1 MGDISAHFSATLA
14 AGANESWGYDYVTKV
29 TDPDPLVNE
38 AEAHYSITGLT
49 NDITDKSKVE
59 VDVVHPNTMVNITPN
74 VWETSPGGNVILN
87 ITETNTGDVALENI
101 SVVLD
106 PGAIALTKLS
116 PSFVAAS
123 DIGNDGILSPNET
136 WTWSYQTTI
145 SADTTFVITGYGKV
159 VGLDNIITYPD
170 YPNEQ
175 ASVEVKVTGAT
186 RTLGFW
192 KTHLNFTTY
201 VFTNYTG
208 SSIDLGWKNATS
220 MEKLMGIFWANVAK
234 NSNGS
239 KRSNLC
245 QARVQASWQAI
256 AAILNSNMPGGA
268 PLPSGVTLESIKN
281 TLGGNNVSAIKALA
295 SQLDTYNNSG
305 DGVALDPSLPPT
317 GKADP
322 NGARNIA
329 DIPFA
334 DCT

>member
-1 MGDISAHFSATLA
+1 
-14 AGANESWGYDYVTKV
+14 
-29 TDPDPLVNE
+29 
-38 AEAHYSITGLT
+38 
-49 NDITDKSKVE
+49 
-59 VDVVHPNTMVNITPN
+59 VVHPNTTVNITPD

-87 ITETNTGDVALENI
+87 ITETNTGDVALEDI

-106 PGAIALTKLS
+106 PGAILLTNAS
-116 PSFVAAS
+116 PSFVNTS
-123 DIGNDGILSPNET
+123 DIGNDSILSPNET

-145 SADTTFVITGYGKV
+145 SADTTFVVNGFGKV
-159 VGLDNIITYPD
+159 VGLPNIISYD
-170 YPNEQ
+170 EGYEFEQ
-175 ASVEVKVTGAT
+175 ANVTVKVGGAS

-208 SSIDLGWKNATS
+208 SCIDLGWRNVTS
-220 MEKLMGIFWANVAK
+220 MDEMMGIFWANVAK
-234 NSNGS
+234 NSTGA
-239 KRSNLC
+239 KRGELC
-245 QARVQASWQAI
+245 KVRVKTSWQAI

-268 PLPSGVTLESIKN
+268 SLPGGVTLESIKN
-281 TLGGNNVSAIKALA
+281 TLGGTNVSAIKALA

-322 NGARNIA
+322 KGARDIA

-334 DCT
+334 DCP

>member
-1 MGDISAHFSATLA
+1 MTDNPTATTTCTVTGHGTAPLGLDITP
-14 AGANESWGYDYVTKV
+14 ANGYDTEEGSV
-29 TDPDPLVNE
+29 
-38 AEAHYSITGLT
+38 
-49 NDITDKSKVE
+49 DIE
-59 VDVVHPNTMVNITPN
+59 V
-74 VWETSPGGNVILN
+74 S
-87 ITETNTGDVALENI
+87 
-101 SVVLD
+101 
-106 PGAIALTKLS
+106 
-116 PSFVAAS
+116 
-123 DIGNDGILSPNET
+123 
-136 WTWSYQTTI
+136 
-145 SADTTFVITGYGKV
+145 
-159 VGLDNIITYPD
+159 
-170 YPNEQ
+170 
-175 ASVEVKVTGAT
+175 GAT

-208 SSIDLGWKNATS
+208 NSIDLGWKNVTS
-220 MEKLMGIFWANVAK
+220 IDEMMGIFWANVAK
-234 NSNGS
+234 NSDGD
-239 KRSNLC
+239 KRGNLC
-245 QARVQASWQAI
+245 QARVQTSWQAI